1 MRTDFELLDAWS
13 SGSNEAGEALLG
25 RHCNRLARFFFN
37 KVSDPDHEDLVQR
50 TLLACIKSRDAFR
63 RESSFRSF
71 LFAVARNEL
80 RMHLRRKRPQ
90 GAVDMSIDSL
100 AALDAGASTA
110 VGRAQSQA
118 LLLDALRQLPVDT
131 QLLLELRYWED
142 LPSEELASMF
152 EISTTTVRTRLHRA
166 RQLLKE
172 RIEKLESDP
181 TLRSAAL
188 GGFETWARE
197 IHEELR

>member
-13 SGSNEAGEALLG
+13 SGSNEAGEVLLG

-37 KVSDPDHEDLVQR
+37 KVSEPDHEDLVQR
-50 TLLACIKSRDAFR
+50 TLLACVKGRDNFR

-80 RMHLRRKRPQ
+80 RMHLRQKRPR
-90 GAVDMSIDSL
+90 ATLDLSVDSL
-100 AALDAGASTA
+100 AALGAGASTA
-110 VGRAQSQA
+110 VGRAQAQT

-131 QLLLELRYWED
+131 QLLLELRYWEE
-142 LPSEELASMF
+142 LPSDELAEMF
-152 EISTTTVRTRLHRA
+152 DVTTTTVRTRLHRA
-166 RQLLKE
+166 RQQLRD
-172 RIEKLESDP
+172 RIEQLEADP
-181 TLRSAAL
+181 SLRTEAL

-197 IHEELR
+197 LHADPH